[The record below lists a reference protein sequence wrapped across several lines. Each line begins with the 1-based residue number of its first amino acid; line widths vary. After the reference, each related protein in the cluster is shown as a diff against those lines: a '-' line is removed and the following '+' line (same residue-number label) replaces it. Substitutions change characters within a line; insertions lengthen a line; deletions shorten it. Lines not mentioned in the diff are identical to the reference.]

1 METCSFTGKNGKLDK
16 DNILR
21 TDRSH
26 NLGVAK
32 LKLGTIILPRS
43 DSPEVISRL
52 AEFGWFHKIDSDNE
66 TVTPEIDDLLLRAQ
80 KLHQSADNVLGGL
93 GIPLRVGILEIM
105 FKGTVIKMKNYSTDE
120 IETVIKDLEE
130 NMANLIDDARKRLD
144 AGDAI
149 RRDLD
154 NHIALRETT
163 VLAKKL
169 DFNLDDFKSTK
180 YLYSDLFIIEE
191 SSFGEITRSLPDVTL
206 YKYDLD
212 LKTHAAVIVVAA
224 AEDADK
230 IGRIMRGVNAVA
242 ILIPSEFPQAPNKA
256 HALAV
261 KQIKILEK
269 RQAENAKQT
278 AAFAKKNRGEILALH
293 ERCIVAKDVLEHLRK
308 PGGTKRFA
316 VIRGYIPVK
325 MEEKFKKIC
334 SKWTAITE
342 EPAKDAEEPV
352 LLDNP
357 RFVRTFETITD
368 SQGFPKKG
376 ELDPTPMIAI
386 MWPIFYGIMFADL
399 GHGLLLMGLGLL
411 FKVKGQGN
419 MARWGML
426 IAISGAAAAIAGT
439 GTGEVFGFHLDHIAP
454 FEDLLHEGGALHSF
468 SWIVGSISVSELNFE
483 QVINI
488 LKVSLFLGIL
498 HLLAAMVLRVRRN
511 LKAGR
516 KLVAYLENIPN
527 ITLYLSI
534 IAIMMCAIGSSY
546 DVINMYSR
554 VHTEAVPWVTVL
566 VGDWA
571 QVWIITRIAI
581 VLAISSIVIMIIG
594 GIKHAKK
601 HPEEGADPA
610 SVIIETLLGKTIE
623 SLAHTVSYAR
633 IGIMLLVHAAL
644 LLTVNNA
651 FVSLGGISS
660 PVAMAMIIGG
670 NLGIM
675 MIEGLIVYIQSLRL
689 HLYEYFTKWYD
700 GGGPVFKNLMPETV
714 YNKFIWKK

>member
-1 METCSFTGKNGKLDK
+1 MIN
-16 DNILR
+16 
-21 TDRSH
+21 
-26 NLGVAK
+26 
-32 LKLGTIILPRS
+32 
-43 DSPEVISRL
+43 
-52 AEFGWFHKIDSDNE
+52 
-66 TVTPEIDDLLLRAQ
+66 
-80 KLHQSADNVLGGL
+80 GL

-105 FKGTVIKMKNYSTDE
+105 FKGTVIKMKNYNTDE
-120 IETVIKDLEE
+120 IETIIKDLEE
-130 NMANLIDDARKRLD
+130 NMGNLMDDGKRHLD
-144 AGDAI
+144 ESEAI

-154 NHIALRETT
+154 NHITLKETT
-163 VLAKKL
+163 ALAKKL
-169 DFNLDDFKSTK
+169 DFNLDGFKSTK
-180 YLYSDLFIIEE
+180 YFYSDLFIIEE
-191 SSFGEITRSLPDVTL
+191 SSFGEISRALPDVTL
-206 YKYDLD
+206 YKYNLD
-212 LKTHAAVIVVAA
+212 VKTHAGVIVVAA
-224 AEDADK
+224 VDDAEK
-230 IGRIMRGVNAVA
+230 IQRVMRGVNASA
-242 ILIPSEFPQAPNKA
+242 IVIPPEFPQTPNKA
-256 HALAV
+256 YTLAV
-261 KQIKILEK
+261 DQIKKLEK
-269 RQAENAKQT
+269 KQSENTKQMT
-278 AAFAKKNRGEILALH
+278 AFTKKNRSEILALH
-293 ERCIVAKDVLEHLRK
+293 ERCTVAKDVLEHLRK

-316 VIRGYIPVK
+316 VIRGYIPSK

-334 SKWTAITE
+334 LKWTAIIE
-342 EPAKDAEEPV
+342 EPAKDAKEPV

-399 GHGLLLMGLGLL
+399 GHGLLLMGMGLL

-426 IAISGAAAAIAGT
+426 IAISGAAAAMAGM

-454 FEDLLHEGGALHSF
+454 FEGLLHEGGALHSI
-468 SWIVGSISVSELNFE
+468 SWIVGSISVSSLEFD

-498 HLLAAMVLRVRRN
+498 HLLAAMILRVRRN
-511 LKAGR
+511 LKEGDKIA
-516 KLVAYLENIPN
+516 AYLESIPN
-527 ITLYLSI
+527 ITLYLSV
-534 IAIMMCAIGSSY
+534 IAIMMCAIGSNY
-546 DVINMYSR
+546 DVINMYSK

-566 VGDWA
+566 VGEWA
-571 QVWIITRIAI
+571 EVWIITRIAV

-601 HPEEGADPA
+601 HPDSGADPA
-610 SVIIETLLGKTIE
+610 SVIMEILLGKTIE

-644 LLTVNNA
+644 LLTVNGA
-651 FVSLGGISS
+651 YGSLGGSSS
-660 PVAMAMIIGG
+660 PVALGMIIGG

-700 GGGPVFKNLMPETV
+700 GGNIVFKNLMPETV